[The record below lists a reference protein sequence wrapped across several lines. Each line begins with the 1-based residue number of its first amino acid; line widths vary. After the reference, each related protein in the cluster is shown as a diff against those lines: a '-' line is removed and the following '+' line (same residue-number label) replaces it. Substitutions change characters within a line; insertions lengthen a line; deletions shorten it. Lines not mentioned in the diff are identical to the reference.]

1 MVEKKMGR
9 IRNFDGR
16 KKNPRITPA
25 RMTKVSNSSEIP
37 SANPK
42 EKYLVTN
49 WSVYNKALVNR
60 GDITLYFAEDAIE
73 SWYSDLPL
81 QKGAQE
87 LYSDV
92 CIETIMML
100 KVVFKLAY
108 RQAQGFTQ
116 GLLKLMR
123 LDELKVPSYT
133 QINRRVRALHVESYA
148 IPCSGSITIAI
159 DSTGVKVFGEGEW
172 KVRQHGWSKRR
183 SWRKLH
189 LGVDPKTGFVHCH
202 VLTQNNESDDAQLPQ
217 LLEQIKPP
225 VEEACFDGAYD
236 TEKCWDKLI
245 SQGTKP
251 IIPPQKNAV
260 PWYWEQPGDLPDY
273 PRNIAIARIDEIGRA
288 AWKKE
293 IGYHKRSLAET
304 TMYRYKTMLGNT
316 FFSRTLLTQKVE
328 CSLKIKALNQMTAIG
343 MPISKPR
350 KATA

>member
-1 MVEKKMGR
+1 
-9 IRNFDGR
+9 
-16 KKNPRITPA
+16 
-25 RMTKVSNSSEIP
+25 MTKVSNSSEIP

-60 GDITLYFAEDAIE
+60 GDIT
-73 SWYSDLPL
+73 
-81 QKGAQE
+81 
-87 LYSDV
+87 
-92 CIETIMML
+92 
-100 KVVFKLAY
+100 
-108 RQAQGFTQ
+108 
-116 GLLKLMR
+116 
-123 LDELKVPSYT
+123 
-133 QINRRVRALHVESYA
+133 
-148 IPCSGSITIAI
+148 ITIAI

-251 IIPPQKNAV
+251 IIPPQK
-260 PWYWEQPGDLPDY
+260 
-273 PRNIAIARIDEIGRA
+273 
-288 AWKKE
+288 
-293 IGYHKRSLAET
+293 
-304 TMYRYKTMLGNT
+304 
-316 FFSRTLLTQKVE
+316 VE

-343 MPISKPR
+343 MPIAKPR